1 MALLQLD
8 GPVLARRVG
17 DAVPDSIVS
26 AFASPSSESGF
37 SGLKDF
43 QDSSQD
49 ALWVRTPYIADVAA
63 FLQQDDEL
71 DFQYL
76 NAISAIDFV
85 GHFEL
90 VYHLTSFRKGHKA
103 TMRARLEGREN
114 LAAPSVYHLWRGAD
128 FQERE
133 IWDLMGIRFEGH
145 PNMKRIMLWE
155 GFEGHPLRKDFLG

>member
-1 MALLQLD
+1 MPLLQLD
-8 GPVLARRVG
+8 GPALARRVS
-17 DAVPDSIVS
+17 DAVPDAVELSTS
-26 AFASPSSESGF
+26 RG
-37 SGLKDF
+37 GDNT
-43 QDSSQD
+43 
-49 ALWVRTPYIADVAA
+49 ALWVKTPFIADVAA
-63 FLQQDDEL
+63 FLQQDEEL

-76 NAISAIDFV
+76 NSISAIDFV

-114 LAAPSVYHLWRGAD
+114 LTAPSVYHLWRGAD

>member
-1 MALLQLD
+1 MALREAQDRRLPQLD
-8 GPVLARRVG
+8 VRTLAERVTG
-17 DAVPDSIVS
+17 AVPDSLE
-26 AFASPSSESGF
+26 SPATNGRA
-37 SGLKDF
+37 
-43 QDSSQD
+43 DS
-49 ALWVRTPYIADVAA
+49 ALWVEAPRIADIAA

-114 LAAPSVYHLWRGAD
+114 LSAPSVYHLWRGAD

>member
-17 DAVPDSIVS
+17 DAVPDSLD
-26 AFASPSSESGF
+26 PLSESGF
-37 SGLKDF
+37 SGLKGF
-43 QDSSQD
+43 QDIYQG
-49 ALWVRTPYIADVAA
+49 ALWVRTPYISDVAA
-63 FLQQDDEL
+63 FLRQDEEL

-114 LAAPSVYHLWRGAD
+114 LTAPSVYHLWRGAD

-133 IWDLMGIRFEGH
+133 IWDLMGIRFDGH

>member
-1 MALLQLD
+1 MALAQLA
-8 GPVLARRVG
+8 G
-17 DAVPDSIVS
+17 
-26 AFASPSSESGF
+26 
-37 SGLKDF
+37 SGLAQRVEESVPGSVEDWNG
-43 QDSSQD
+43 DT
-49 ALWVRTPYIADVAA
+49 LWVRPPFIADVAA
-63 FLQQDDEL
+63 FLYGDGEL

-76 NAISAIDFV
+76 NAISAIDYI

-103 TMRARLEGREN
+103 TVKARLPGRDE
-114 LAAPSVYHLWRGAD
+114 LRAPSVYHLWRGAD

-133 IWDLMGIRFEGH
+133 IWDLMGIRFDGH